1 MTEAHIQLQN
11 ALTTTFL
18 ANLTFLS
25 EYDNDLYQRVEYLS
39 RMIEIEE
46 YKSRYELEFI
56 KEKGDFDIYDK
67 GTNSYLYNKNPKNLN
82 DKLVDEIDFS
92 QKNTILNLENYFM
105 KHENSPTIDIL
116 QNYKFGEYGALLEEY
131 MQEYSKNLNDF
142 LDNKSKK
149 FKKVEKFVFFGVLL
163 GRHIPKISQKIDA
176 NIYMVFEKNLEIFR
190 LSLFT
195 VDYSILAKNGGVV
208 FSIMDDVVDV
218 EKKIKI
224 FLDANKFNNY
234 GIKYSALGVD
244 ISEYH
249 NLFINILSSSKS
261 TLFSF
266 LRYLYTYI
274 NRTTNYIEN
283 SYNFLLFNEL
293 KNKFNFLKDISVLFI
308 AAGPSLDEN
317 IDWIYNNQDKFFI
330 VTVGSAYKKLVDKD
344 INIDLV
350 TTLDDQKWL
359 ERRQFPDDVMNKSDK
374 NTVFLASSQSSNKL
388 LEKLKDK
395 NLFLFEQ
402 YIPFHESN
410 YTFDGYS
417 IGEITLDILL
427 NLNIR
432 DIYLI
437 GLDLAVHQKT
447 GYTHSFES
455 NSGILK
461 LDLESE
467 INNEVFDTRKNLIKV
482 RGNITDYV
490 YTTPVFFYS
499 IKDAESKIINKN
511 EDTKIYNLSSHGAYI
526 EGTIPL
532 KIEDINTKNFNII
545 DKMLLNFKDN
555 LNTFR
560 IKHMNK
566 NEQIKFKETLEFLQ
580 NDLKHLI
587 IDFKNYDFKNYEEFK
602 EIVLDILNLIR
613 DNDKSLNLV
622 LYKYYEALIPYLN
635 YHFNDAKLNQEYKKI
650 NKIKNI
656 FASQLEN
663 LVNDYILCIERIV

>member
-374 NTVFLASSQSSNKL
+374 NIVFLASSQSSNKL

-545 DKMLLNFKDN
+545 NKMLLNFKDN
-555 LNTFR
+555 LNTFS
-560 IKHMNK
+560 IKQMNK